1 MSRSVG
7 PLAAVNTTPVLP
19 FPLSA
24 PWPLR
29 SSLTSTI
36 TLPRRDRRC
45 CHMPSLGKWFGRK
58 DSQDPG
64 GPASSTFSIFDLRRL
79 ASSSSG
85 SVTSAAT
92 STNSSPTATCDFPG
106 GLSTYI
112 EGLRGSPRGDKSP
125 STPPDV
131 GEYRRSSRRPCAEC
145 ARVGP
150 SRRLLTGSVRAA
162 ALARIGSGAHA
173 PYSRSMRC

>member
-1 MSRSVG
+1 MDLEHLECSYQPHIQGQGAKKEAHPAGR
-7 PLAAVNTTPVLP
+7 
-19 FPLSA
+19 
-24 PWPLR
+24 
-29 SSLTSTI
+29 TI
-36 TLPRRDRRC
+36 GIGCGL
-45 CHMPSLGKWFGRK
+45 
-58 DSQDPG
+58 G

-125 STPPDV
+125 STPAVVVV
-131 GEYRRSSRRPCAEC
+131 GEQSS
-145 ARVGP
+145 
-150 SRRLLTGSVRAA
+150 SL
-162 ALARIGSGAHA
+162 
-173 PYSRSMRC
+173 

>member
-1 MSRSVG
+1 MLCVPSLVSSNEYSPKKEITARDNVLVPVSI
-7 PLAAVNTTPVLP
+7 AAVNTTPVLP

-29 SSLTSTI
+29 SSLTSTN
-36 TLPRRDRRC
+36 TLPRRARRC

-125 STPPDV
+125 STPAVVVV
-131 GEYRRSSRRPCAEC
+131 GEQSS
-145 ARVGP
+145 
-150 SRRLLTGSVRAA
+150 SL
-162 ALARIGSGAHA
+162 
-173 PYSRSMRC
+173 

>member
-1 MSRSVG
+1 
-7 PLAAVNTTPVLP
+7 
-19 FPLSA
+19 
-24 PWPLR
+24 
-29 SSLTSTI
+29 
-36 TLPRRDRRC
+36 
-45 CHMPSLGKWFGRK
+45 MPSLGKWFGRK

-125 STPPDV
+125 STPAVVVV
-131 GEYRRSSRRPCAEC
+131 GEQSS
-145 ARVGP
+145 
-150 SRRLLTGSVRAA
+150 SL
-162 ALARIGSGAHA
+162 
-173 PYSRSMRC
+173 